1 MPSGGNEP
9 GGRIENTALLKW
21 FRLAILALAL
31 IGLFNVYSST
41 FYMNIETG
49 TTPYFHTMRHIGYL
63 CTGIVGMMA
72 CQTISLERLR
82 RFLGPICLAICFLF
96 VLVWAAGPV
105 INGAQRWI
113 RIFGISIQP
122 SEFAK
127 VAAVLWT
134 ASCLAERVR
143 HGRPVTFLSEAV
155 CWLRKMPCRGK
166 VPTGSD
172 AAGAYVPL
180 AFPAV
185 FSLFVFLQPDMGTS
199 VLILAFPVA
208 LYMLCGVP
216 GKDIAVSLLL
226 AGAAGAAMILFSP
239 YRLERVRVMY
249 DPFQYAADQGYQVV
263 QSLIAVGS
271 GGFWGQGIGEG
282 LSKFLYLPEQYTDF
296 AFAVLSQ
303 ELGFLASGFV
313 LFLFAVVLALGF
325 RMAGD
330 IPRLYPAL
338 IVYGLTMLISVE
350 GFLNIAMVIG
360 IFPVTGVPLPFI
372 SFGGTSLVSNL
383 CAVGL
388 ISNAVKYGEK
398 MRARD
403 EREQKLK
410 ALAGEPVSLQKIS
423 GAVFRPPAGEW
434 MNRH

>member
-1 MPSGGNEP
+1 M
-9 GGRIENTALLKW
+9 
-21 FRLAILALAL
+21 
-31 IGLFNVYSST
+31 
-41 FYMNIETG
+41 
-49 TTPYFHTMRHIGYL
+49 
-63 CTGIVGMMA
+63 
-72 CQTISLERLR
+72 
-82 RFLGPICLAICFLF
+82 
-96 VLVWAAGPV
+96 
-105 INGAQRWI
+105 
-113 RIFGISIQP
+113 
-122 SEFAK
+122 
-127 VAAVLWT
+127 
-134 ASCLAERVR
+134 
-143 HGRPVTFLSEAV
+143 
-155 CWLRKMPCRGK
+155 
-166 VPTGSD
+166 
-172 AAGAYVPL
+172 
-180 AFPAV
+180 
-185 FSLFVFLQPDMGTS
+185 
-199 VLILAFPVA
+199 
-208 LYMLCGVP
+208 
-216 GKDIAVSLLL
+216 
-226 AGAAGAAMILFSP
+226 
-239 YRLERVRVMY
+239 
-249 DPFQYAADQGYQVV
+249 
-263 QSLIAVGS
+263 GS

-398 MRARD
+398 MRAQD

>member
-9 GGRIENTALLKW
+9 GGRIENTVLLKW

-296 AFAVLSQ
+296 AFAVLRAFWRPG
-303 ELGFLASGFV
+303 LFCFCLRWCWHWDSGWQAIFP
-313 LFLFAVVLALGF
+313 AC
-325 RMAGD
+325 
-330 IPRLYPAL
+330 IPR
-338 IVYGLTMLISVE
+338 
-350 GFLNIAMVIG
+350 
-360 IFPVTGVPLPFI
+360 
-372 SFGGTSLVSNL
+372 
-383 CAVGL
+383 
-388 ISNAVKYGEK
+388 
-398 MRARD
+398 
-403 EREQKLK
+403 
-410 ALAGEPVSLQKIS
+410 
-423 GAVFRPPAGEW
+423 
-434 MNRH
+434 